1 VTRVRPSG
9 AFNAMTSVSIATG
22 TLLLVLVARLLA
34 VQSAPRLTL
43 ELEPPDDVF
52 RVLDMYRLPRHT
64 RVFVGGG
71 VRR

>member
-1 VTRVRPSG
+1 MLPPLTRVEPAGPPENRQIDEDG
-9 AFNAMTSVSIATG
+9 EEC
-22 TLLLVLVARLLA
+22 L
-34 VQSAPRLTL
+34 
-43 ELEPPDDVF
+43 LEPPDDVF